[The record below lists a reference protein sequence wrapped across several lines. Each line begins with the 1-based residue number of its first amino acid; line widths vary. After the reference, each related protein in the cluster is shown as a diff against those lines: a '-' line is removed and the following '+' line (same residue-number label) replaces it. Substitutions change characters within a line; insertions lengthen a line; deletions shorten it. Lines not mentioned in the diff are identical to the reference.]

1 MTNLLGPKA
10 LAHAVQALD
19 FIPDS
24 ECFLLG
30 NDIDAYDVYCDLDD
44 FNAVDYP
51 TDHINNLT
59 LPRGVQ
65 VVGLQHGDDQIV
77 GIVNFGTIKR
87 NL

>member
-10 LAHAVQALD
+10 LAHAITSLD
-19 FIPDS
+19 FKLNS

-51 TDHINNLT
+51 TNHISNLS

-65 VVGLQHGDDQIV
+65 VVGLAHGDDQIV
-77 GIVNFGTIKR
+77 GIVNFGSLKR
-87 NL
+87 NE